1 MEVGPRPSPR
11 ARAGQHRRRGAG
23 IRGSET
29 DVHFG
34 GGKAIGW
41 IAWVLILVLFGGL
54 VIAAIVLAIRWLIRA
69 DRRGSH
75 EGPATPDAL
84 EILRQRYARG
94 EIDEAEY
101 ERRRAVLKG

>member
-1 MEVGPRPSPR
+1 MNVE
-11 ARAGQHRRRGAG
+11 
-23 IRGSET
+23 
-29 DVHFG
+29 FG
-34 GGKAIGW
+34 GGMPILWLVG
-41 IAWVLILVLFGGL
+41 VLIIVLFWAL

-101 ERRRAVLKG
+101 ERRQTVLKG

>member
-1 MEVGPRPSPR
+1 M
-11 ARAGQHRRRGAG
+11 
-23 IRGSET
+23 
-29 DVHFG
+29 DFNFG
-34 GGKAIGW
+34 GGIA
-41 IAWVLILVLFGGL
+41 IAWIVWLLIVALFWGL
-54 VIAAIVLAIRWLIRA
+54 VVAAIVLGIRWLIRA

>member
-1 MEVGPRPSPR
+1 MD
-11 ARAGQHRRRGAG
+11 AN
-23 IRGSET
+23 
-29 DVHFG
+29 FG
-34 GGKAIGW
+34 GGMAIEW
-41 IAWVLILVLFGGL
+41 IVVLIVVLFWGL

-84 EILRQRYARG
+84 ELLRQRYARG

-101 ERRRAVLKG
+101 ERRKIVLKG

>member
-1 MEVGPRPSPR
+1 MEY
-11 ARAGQHRRRGAG
+11 Q
-23 IRGSET
+23 
-29 DVHFG
+29 FG
-34 GGKAIGW
+34 GMGIGW
-41 IAWVLILVLFGGL
+41 LVGVLILVLSWSL
-54 VIAAIVLAIRWLIRA
+54 VIAAIVLAIRWLVRA
-69 DRRGSH
+69 DRRGRL

>member
-1 MEVGPRPSPR
+1 MDV
-11 ARAGQHRRRGAG
+11 HVGAG
-23 IRGSET
+23 LGL
-29 DVHFG
+29 G
-34 GGKAIGW
+34 
-41 IAWVLILVLFGGL
+41 WVLGVLIIVLFWGL

-101 ERRRAVLKG
+101 ERRRTVLKS